1 VAGFRENQQSQSSPV
16 FAILKII
23 FLKFES
29 NCKKILKISVTQKY
43 HKTSNLAQPKN
54 DGRKERK
61 SIDWIYSAFVHWK
74 IGG

>member
-1 VAGFRENQQSQSSPV
+1 VAGFRENQQNQSSPV

-23 FLKFES
+23 FFKFES

-61 SIDWIYSAFVHWK
+61 
-74 IGG
+74 